1 MSVEQSRSDL
11 EPDARIPVVEEP
23 GTAAPAPTPLRDR
36 LVAIVEVTLCSGFPT
51 QLGLIVLFT
60 LVGAAPVT
68 AAGQL
73 SLSYV
78 VVLSLADA
86 ALVLLLVWLLLRAH
100 AERPVAAFVGTRG
113 FGGEVLLGIG
123 LVPAALL
130 IVAVTFGIMVQVAPW
145 LHNVAENPLEALIRS
160 PAAAVWFGVVAVVA
174 GGLREEVQRAF
185 ILRRFEQ
192 HLGGGVIGLVIFSVA
207 FGLGH
212 VVQGW
217 DAVVAT
223 GLLGAFWGIVYLKR
237 RSVVAPI
244 VCHAIF
250 NLTEILIAYRGNA
263 G

>member
-1 MSVEQSRSDL
+1 MSVEPSRSGL
-11 EPDARIPVVEEP
+11 EPDPRVPVVEEP
-23 GTAAPAPTPLRDR
+23 GTAAAAPTPLGDR
-36 LVAIVEVTLCSGFPT
+36 LVAIAEVTLCSGFPT

-73 SLSYV
+73 SLSYI
-78 VVLSLADA
+78 VLLTLADA

-130 IVAVTFGIMVQVAPW
+130 IVAVTFGIMVRVAPW
-145 LHNVAENPLEALIRS
+145 LHNVPENPLEALIQS

-174 GGLREEVQRAF
+174 GLREEVQRAF

-192 HLGGGVIGLVIFSVA
+192 HLGGAVIGLVVFSVA

-212 VVQGW
+212 LLQGW
-217 DAVVAT
+217 DAVVAI
-223 GLLGAFWGIVYLKR
+223 GLLGAFWGIVYLTR

>member
-1 MSVEQSRSDL
+1 MSVEPSQPGLESDVST
-11 EPDARIPVVEEP
+11 PVLEEP
-23 GTAAPAPTPLRDR
+23 ETAATRTPLGDR
-36 LVAIVEVTLCSGFPT
+36 LVAIAEVTLCSGFPT
-51 QLGLIVLFT
+51 QLGLILLVT
-60 LVGAAPVT
+60 LVGGAAPVS

-100 AERPVAAFVGTRG
+100 GEHPIAAFVGTRG
-113 FGGEVLLGIG
+113 FGGEMLLGIA

-130 IVAVTFGIMVQVAPW
+130 IVAVTFGIMLRVAPW
-145 LHNVAENPLEALIRS
+145 LHNVSENPLEALIRS

-192 HLGGGVIGLVIFSVA
+192 HLGGGVTGLVVFSVA

-212 VVQGW
+212 LVQGW
-217 DAVVAT
+217 DAAIAT
-223 GLLGAFWGIVYLKR
+223 GLLGAFWGIVYLRR

-244 VCHAIF
+244 VCHALF
-250 NLTEILIAYRGNA
+250 NLTEIVIAYSGNA